1 MSDSGASTFI
11 EFTSDSSNNIYVSG
25 STKAGLDGANQG
37 GHDAFVA
44 KFDSKMHRLWTRQIG
59 ASNQQS
65 GEDVAVDSAGNV
77 YLVGWTSSVDNVDG
91 QTGSGLG
98 NYDVFITKY
107 NSSGV
112 KQWTRQFAGKAQHPK
127 VAVNSSGEVYAIGM
141 TAHEMGGATRIST
154 NTSFYD
160 AFIARYDSSGNPI
173 AVGGDNATLF
183 GTTRTDWPRDIVFDL
198 SLIHI

>member
-65 GEDVAVDSAGNV
+65 GQDVAVDSAGNV
-77 YLVGWTSSVDNVDG
+77 YMVGYTNSVDNVDG

-98 NYDVFITKY
+98 TYDVFITKY

-127 VAVNSSGEVYAIGM
+127 VAVNSSGEGYA
-141 TAHEMGGATRIST
+141 
-154 NTSFYD
+154 
-160 AFIARYDSSGNPI
+160 
-173 AVGGDNATLF
+173 
-183 GTTRTDWPRDIVFDL
+183 L
-198 SLIHI
+198 SLIHISEPTRPERR